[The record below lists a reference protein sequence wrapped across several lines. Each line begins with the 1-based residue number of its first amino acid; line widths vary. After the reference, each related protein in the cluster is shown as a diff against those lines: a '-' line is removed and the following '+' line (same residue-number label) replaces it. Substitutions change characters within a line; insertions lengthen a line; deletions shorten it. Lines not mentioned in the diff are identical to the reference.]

1 MKENTDVKFVA
12 RHAILDRD
20 ENVFAYELLYRNSKK
35 NYFPTEVSD
44 DKATARLFF
53 DTLLFFGIDKLVNDK
68 KAFINLSTTTILSD
82 IPKLIDPANV
92 ILEIIER
99 TEQLDAIFPIVT
111 NLMANGYVFALDDY
125 DSNIKWEKLLAKVAF
140 VKLEVEPDIQDTV
153 NTINKLKSRYPDKK
167 IIVER
172 IEDYKSFEIIKNAG
186 ADYFQ
191 GYYFTKP
198 NIVNYKNV
206 NPSQLIILDLLKIAM
221 KSPLDFKLLI
231 KKIENDAGLV
241 SRILKLSNLACKTS
255 KKEIS
260 SISQAV
266 IYLGEDTIKRFVTVL
281 TLGELGGNKP
291 SELLKLGLIRA
302 KFISELLINED
313 KEISQ
318 TGYLLGLISIL
329 DALLDVEPAT
339 IFKEFPLSQ
348 EIQEALEKQSG
359 QLGLMLAMC
368 LSIEKNDVVGIGISQ
383 NTLNL
388 TEEQVTHAYANSLIY
403 ADEVFQN
410 VN

>member
-1 MKENTDVKFVA
+1 MKDNIDVKFVA

-20 ENVFAYELLYRNSKK
+20 EHVFAYELLYRNSKQ
-35 NYFPTEVSD
+35 NYFPAEVSD

-53 DTLLFFGIDKLVNDK
+53 DTLLFFGIDKLVSDK
-68 KAFINLSTTTILSD
+68 KAFINLSTSTILSD
-82 IPKLIDPANV
+82 IPMLIDPTNV

-99 TEQLDAIFPIVT
+99 TEQLDAVLPMVS
-111 NLMANGYVFALDDY
+111 NLMASGYVFALDDY
-125 DSNIKWEKLLAKVAF
+125 DSDRKWDKLLNKVQY
-140 VKLEVEPDIQDTV
+140 VKLEVEADIQDTV
-153 NTINKLKSRYPDKK
+153 KTIAHLKNIYPNKK

-198 NIVNYKNV
+198 NLVNYKNV
-206 NPSQLIILDLLKIAM
+206 NPSQMIILELLKIAM
-221 KSPLDFKLLI
+221 KSPLDFNLLI

-241 SRILKLSNLACKTS
+241 SRILKLSNLTCKTA

-302 KFISELLINED
+302 KFISELLVNED
-313 KEISQ
+313 KKLIQ

-329 DALLDVEPAT
+329 DAILDVHPPT

-348 EIQEALEKQSG
+348 EIQDALEHHSG
-359 QLGLMLAMC
+359 KLGLMLAMC
-368 LSIEKNDVVGIGISQ
+368 MSIEKNDLSKIGTSQ
-383 NTLNL
+383 KTFNL
-388 TEEQVTHAYANSLIY
+388 TQEQLTHAYANSLIY
-403 ADEVFQN
+403 ADEIFKN